1 MGTMGTKDACN
12 SHKVGMG
19 GSQEG
24 KLVGTKCEVTSHV
37 YKAHKE
43 VCDIMTLSS
52 DHDLLEG

>member
-19 GSQEG
+19 GSKEG
-24 KLVGTKCEVTSHV
+24 KLVATKCVVTSHV

-43 VCDIMTLSS
+43 VCGIMTLSG
-52 DHDLLEG
+52 DDDL